1 MNKRIPI
8 IAVFLFLSTGLYA
21 QKFFV
26 LWDKVNNIPVSR
38 ASVYTTYQG
47 KVKSTFSDQ
56 QGRVNLDFTFDSLT
70 VSHINYQKV
79 CVNMLPDTLFL
90 EQTIRVLSE
99 IVVNFAGEPVWIKPM
114 LKNFVKT
121 KADKYRNDV
130 VLEYDYET
138 QNIGDTVLYRFASK
152 GLVRKNEFFEIHPVT
167 SIITFKNHE
176 LS

>member
-70 VSHINYQKV
+70 VSHINYP
-79 CVNMLPDTLFL
+79 N
-90 EQTIRVLSE
+90 S
-99 IVVNFAGEPVWIKPM
+99 G
-114 LKNFVKT
+114 
-121 KADKYRNDV
+121 
-130 VLEYDYET
+130 
-138 QNIGDTVLYRFASK
+138 
-152 GLVRKNEFFEIHPVT
+152 
-167 SIITFKNHE
+167 
-176 LS
+176 